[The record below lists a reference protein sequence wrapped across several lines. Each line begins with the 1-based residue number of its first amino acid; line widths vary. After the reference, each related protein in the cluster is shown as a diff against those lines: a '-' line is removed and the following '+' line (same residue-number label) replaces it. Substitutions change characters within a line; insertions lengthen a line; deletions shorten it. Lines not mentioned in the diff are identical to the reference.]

1 MKITVIGCGWLGLP
15 LSENLISNGY
25 CVYGST
31 TSFSKLNSLVSKGIH
46 AFIYSAEN
54 EFTIDDR
61 AKDSEIV
68 IVNFPPSK
76 SDDYAK
82 QVEELLNQFSA
93 DTKVIFTSSTSVY
106 EEVDA
111 IVDEKGRVNEDH
123 PVRLAEKIVLSS
135 NRHYCILRLSGLIGS
150 GRHPIHFLQG
160 RENLNGGNVPVNLVH
175 LKDVIEAIGAIIT
188 RNKWSCIYNVSYPS
202 HPNKK
207 VYYPMM
213 AELFGLKA
221 PIYMEDNTKG
231 KEIDGNLLT
240 IQLDFGYANPIDSAI

>member
-1 MKITVIGCGWLGLP
+1 
-15 LSENLISNGY
+15 
-25 CVYGST
+25 
-31 TSFSKLNSLVSKGIH
+31 
-46 AFIYSAEN
+46 
-54 EFTIDDR
+54 
-61 AKDSEIV
+61 
-68 IVNFPPSK
+68 VNFPPSK

-135 NRHYCILRLSGLIGS
+135 NRHYCILRLSGLIGA

-202 HPNKK
+202 HPTKK

>member
-31 TSFSKLNSLVSKGIH
+31 TSFSKLNSLVSKGVH

-135 NRHYCILRLSGLIGS
+135 NRHYCILRLSGLIGA

-202 HPNKK
+202 HPTKK

>member
-25 CVYGST
+25 SVYGST

-46 AFIYSAEN
+46 AFIYSVEN
-54 EFTIDDR
+54 QFKIDDR
-61 AKDSEIV
+61 VNDSEIV

-76 SDDYAK
+76 SPNYAK

-93 DTKVIFTSSTSVY
+93 DTKVIFTSSTGVY

-111 IVDEKGRVNEDH
+111 IVDEKGKVNENH
-123 PVRLAEKIVLSS
+123 PVRLAEKVVLSS
-135 NRHYCILRLSGLIGS
+135 NRPYCILRLSGLIGA

-160 RENLNGGNVPVNLVH
+160 RENVSGGDVPVNLVH
-175 LKDVIEAIGAIIT
+175 LKDVIEAIGAIIAG
-188 RNKWSCIYNVSYPS
+188 NKWSCIYNVSYPS
-202 HPNKK
+202 HPAKK
-207 VYYPMM
+207 EYYSMM
-213 AELFGLKA
+213 AKMIGLKA
-221 PIYMEDNTKG
+221 PFYLEDNTKG

-240 IQLDFGYANPIDSAI
+240 NELDFSYANPIDSAI

>member
-135 NRHYCILRLSGLIGS
+135 NRHYCILRLSGLIGA

-202 HPNKK
+202 HPTKK

>member
-106 EEVDA
+106 EDVDA
-111 IVDEKGRVNEDH
+111 IVDEKGRVNENH
-123 PVRLAEKIVLSS
+123 PVRLAEKVVLSS
-135 NRHYCILRLSGLIGS
+135 NRHYCILRLSGLIGA

-202 HPNKK
+202 HPTKK

>member
-111 IVDEKGRVNEDH
+111 IVDEKGRVNENH
-123 PVRLAEKIVLSS
+123 PVRLAEKVVLSS
-135 NRHYCILRLSGLIGS
+135 NRHYCILRLSGLIGA

-202 HPNKK
+202 HPAKK
-207 VYYPMM
+207 EYYPMM
-213 AELFGLKA
+213 AKMIGLKA
-221 PIYMEDNTKG
+221 PIYVEDNGKG

-240 IQLDFGYANPIDSAI
+240 TELDFGYANPIDSAI

>member
-25 CVYGST
+25 SVYGST

-46 AFIYSAEN
+46 AFIYSVEN
-54 EFTIDDR
+54 QFKIDDR
-61 AKDSEIV
+61 VNDSEIV

-76 SDDYAK
+76 SPNYAK

-93 DTKVIFTSSTSVY
+93 DTKVIFTSSTGVY

-111 IVDEKGRVNEDH
+111 IVDEKGKVNENH
-123 PVRLAEKIVLSS
+123 PVRLAEKVVLSS
-135 NRHYCILRLSGLIGS
+135 NRPYCILRLSGLIGA

-160 RENLNGGNVPVNLVH
+160 RENLSGGDVPVNLVH
-175 LKDVIEAIGAIIT
+175 LKDVIEAIGAIIAG
-188 RNKWSCIYNVSYPS
+188 NKWSCIYNVSYPS
-202 HPNKK
+202 HPAKK
-207 VYYPMM
+207 EYYSMM
-213 AELFGLKA
+213 AKMIGLKA
-221 PIYMEDNTKG
+221 PFYLEDNTKG

-240 IQLDFGYANPIDSAI
+240 TELDFSYANPIDSAI

>member
-25 CVYGST
+25 SVYGST
-31 TSFSKLNSLVSKGIH
+31 TSLTKLDLLASKGIH
-46 AFIYSAEN
+46 AFLYSTEN
-54 EFTIDDR
+54 EFKVDDKT
-61 AKDSEIV
+61 KDSEIV

-76 SDDYAK
+76 STNYAK
-82 QVEELLNQFSA
+82 QVEELLKQFSA

-111 IVDEKGRVNEDH
+111 IVDEKGRVNENH

-135 NRHYCILRLSGLIGS
+135 KRPYCILRLSGLIGA

-160 RENLNGGNVPVNLVH
+160 RENIKGGEVPVNLVH
-175 LKDVIEAIGAIIT
+175 LKDVIKAVESIIT
-188 RNKWSCIYNVSYPS
+188 ENKWSCIYNVSYPS
-202 HPNKK
+202 HPAKK
-207 VYYPMM
+207 EYYPMM
-213 AELFGLKA
+213 AEVMGLKA
-221 PIYMEDNTKG
+221 PIYLEDKTKG

-240 IQLDFGYANPIDSAI
+240 TEFDFVYANPIDSAI

>member
-25 CVYGST
+25 SVYGST

-46 AFIYSAEN
+46 AFIYSVEN
-54 EFTIDDR
+54 QFKIDGH

-76 SDDYAK
+76 SPNYSK
-82 QVEELLNQFSA
+82 QVEELLNQFSVN
-93 DTKVIFTSSTSVY
+93 TKVIFTSSTGVY

-111 IVDEKGRVNEDH
+111 IVDEKGRVNEQH
-123 PVRLAEKIVLSS
+123 PVRLAEKVVLSS
-135 NRHYCILRLSGLIGS
+135 NRPYCILRLSGLIGA

-160 RENLNGGNVPVNLVH
+160 RENLSGGDVPVNLVH
-175 LKDVIEAIGAIIT
+175 LKDVIEAIGAIIIG
-188 RNKWSCIYNVSYPS
+188 NKWSSIYNVSYPS
-202 HPNKK
+202 HPAKK
-207 VYYPMM
+207 EYYPMM
-213 AELFGLKA
+213 AKMVGLKA
-221 PIYMEDNTKG
+221 PFYLEDNTKG

-240 IQLDFGYANPIDSAI
+240 TELDFSYANPIDSAI

>member
-15 LSENLISNGY
+15 LSENLILNGY

-82 QVEELLNQFSA
+82 QVEELLNQFSEN
-93 DTKVIFTSSTSVY
+93 TKVIFTSSTSVY

-111 IVDEKGRVNEDH
+111 IVDEKGRVNENH
-123 PVRLAEKIVLSS
+123 PVRLAEKVVLSS
-135 NRHYCILRLSGLIGS
+135 NRHYCILRLSGLIGA

-202 HPNKK
+202 HPTKK

>member
-25 CVYGST
+25 SVYGST

-46 AFIYSAEN
+46 AFIYSVEN
-54 EFTIDDR
+54 QFKVDDR
-61 AKDSEIV
+61 VNDSEIV

-76 SDDYAK
+76 SANYAK

-93 DTKVIFTSSTSVY
+93 DTKVIFTSSTGVY

-111 IVDEKGRVNEDH
+111 IVDEKGKVDEQH
-123 PVRLAEKIVLSS
+123 PVRLAEKVVLSS
-135 NRHYCILRLSGLIGS
+135 NRPYCILRLSGLIGA

-160 RENLNGGNVPVNLVH
+160 RENLSGGDVPVNLVH
-175 LKDVIEAIGAIIT
+175 LKDVIEAIGAIIIG
-188 RNKWSCIYNVSYPS
+188 NKWSCIYNVSYPS
-202 HPNKK
+202 HPAKK
-207 VYYPMM
+207 EYYSMM
-213 AELFGLKA
+213 AKMIGLKA
-221 PIYMEDNTKG
+221 PIYEEDKTKG

-240 IQLDFGYANPIDSAI
+240 TELDFCYANPIYSAI

>member
-1 MKITVIGCGWLGLP
+1 LP

-25 CVYGST
+25 SVYGST
-31 TSFSKLNSLVSKGIH
+31 TSLSKLNSIVSKGIH

-54 EFTIDDR
+54 HFKVDDR
-61 AKDSEIV
+61 VNDSEIV

-76 SDDYAK
+76 SPNYAK
-82 QVEELLNQFSA
+82 QVEELLNQFTV
-93 DTKVIFTSSTSVY
+93 DTKVIFTSSTGVY

-111 IVDEKGRVNEDH
+111 IVDEKGKVNEQH
-123 PVRLAEKIVLSS
+123 PVRLAEKVVLSS
-135 NRHYCILRLSGLIGS
+135 NRPYCILRLSGLIGA

-160 RENLNGGNVPVNLVH
+160 RENLSGGYVPVNLVH
-175 LKDVIEAIGAIIT
+175 LNDVIEAIGAIIAG
-188 RNKWSCIYNVSYPS
+188 NKWSCIYNVSYPS
-202 HPNKK
+202 HPTKK

>member
-25 CVYGST
+25 SVYGST

-46 AFIYSAEN
+46 AFIYSVEN
-54 EFTIDDR
+54 QFKIDDR
-61 AKDSEIV
+61 VNDSEIV

-76 SDDYAK
+76 SPNYAK

-93 DTKVIFTSSTSVY
+93 DTKVIFTSSTGVY

-111 IVDEKGRVNEDH
+111 IVDEKGKVNENH
-123 PVRLAEKIVLSS
+123 PVRLAEKVVLSS
-135 NRHYCILRLSGLIGS
+135 NRPYCILRLSGLIGA

-160 RENLNGGNVPVNLVH
+160 RENVSGGDVPVNLVH
-175 LKDVIEAIGAIIT
+175 LKDVIEAIGAIIAG
-188 RNKWSCIYNVSYPS
+188 NKWSCIYNVSYPS
-202 HPNKK
+202 HPAKK
-207 VYYPMM
+207 EYYPMM
-213 AELFGLKA
+213 AKMIGLKA
-221 PIYMEDNTKG
+221 PFYLEDNTTG

-240 IQLDFGYANPIDSAI
+240 NELDFSYANPIDSAI